1 MKRVLLVKPPFQ
13 FIPIGM
19 GYVVA
24 CVERAGM
31 EVDFLDTHRPAMPM
45 EHYLRKAAAGEY
57 LAIGTGGFV
66 YGINWFREMLAKLR
80 VLAPHTPLVLG
91 GNITKN
97 VRMDLLLDKLPID
110 FAVLGEAETAFP
122 QLLHAIAAGTGFESI
137 PGVAFKKRD
146 GSIVRNQAQRL
157 ALEQEYFLPSYGA
170 LDLQYYI
177 DIYRHHVAPGLGRMM
192 PVLTGRGCKG
202 GCSFC
207 SPSVGR
213 FMPRKIDHV
222 LREIEDW
229 TRRYQFEWISFAT
242 EIFFQSE
249 ADILEF
255 CREYK
260 KTGIGK
266 PWACCFRMD
275 QDVAV
280 LPAMKEAGCALI
292 CAGLESASEN
302 ILPTLKRGCTLD
314 QFKRTLVAGRR
325 AGLVVDSPFMM
336 TNEDE
341 TEEDLKKTIDF
352 VIANRMDANFGL
364 VATYPGIPIYIRA
377 LKKGLITDEWDYM
390 TNRMREWPWRH
401 PSVTEADYLNISAM
415 PSDRVFEMVY
425 KQVRRYLS
433 FQYHEFAARNVSLV
447 ATRVDGPNKEIRIV
461 GHCHRCGAR
470 HSMPIRT
477 QNAVN
482 VVDYSFRCPACHQKN
497 FLHFADL
504 PQTREYYQ
512 KLGADLRK
520 AGKIIILGTG
530 KNAMD
535 FFFFDMFGLELDR
548 IAGFVEVRGAA
559 TEKKFYYLPRY
570 RLADLESVDYDAILV
585 TDLNHDLANLLLATS
600 AAAQSKPAYFL
611 APSGMTWGDGNRN
624 TKEHESESQ
633 NLPAERTARRAPVA
647 SGCE

>member
-1 MKRVLLVKPPFQ
+1 MKKVLLVKPPFR

-24 CVERAGM
+24 CVERAGYG
-31 EVDFLDTHRPAMPM
+31 VDFLDTHRPAMPM
-45 EHYLRKAAAGEY
+45 EHYLRKAADGEY

-66 YGINWFREMLAKLR
+66 YGINWFREMLTKLR
-80 VLAPHTPLVLG
+80 ALAPRTPLVLG

-122 QLLHAIAAGTGFESI
+122 QLLRAIETRTGFESV
-137 PGVAFKKRD
+137 PGVAFKKPD
-146 GSIVRNQAQRL
+146 GSIVRNEAQRL
-157 ALEQEYFLPSYGA
+157 ALDQEYFLPSYGA
-170 LDLQYYI
+170 LDMQYYI

-213 FMPRKIDHV
+213 FQPRPIDHV
-222 LREIEDW
+222 LREIDEW
-229 TRRYQFEWISFAT
+229 NHRYQFEWISFAT

-260 KTGIGK
+260 KTGIRK

-275 QDVAV
+275 QDTDV

-292 CAGLESASEN
+292 CAGLESGSEK

-314 QFKRTLVAGRR
+314 QFKKTLDAGRR

-352 VIANRMDANFGL
+352 VIENRMDANFGL

-377 LKKGLITDEWDYM
+377 KKKGMITDEWDYM
-390 TNRMREWPWRH
+390 INRMREWPWRH
-401 PSVTEADYLNISAM
+401 PSVTEMNYFNISAM
-415 PSDRVFEMVY
+415 PSDTVFESVY
-425 KQVRRYLS
+425 RQIRRYLS
-433 FQYHEFAARNVSLV
+433 FQYHEFCARSMSLV
-447 ATRVDGPNKEIRIV
+447 AGPGGNGEKEISLV
-461 GHCHRCGAR
+461 GHCHRCGTR
-470 HSMPIRT
+470 HALPIRKHD
-477 QNAVN
+477 AVS
-482 VVDYSFRCPACHQKN
+482 VIDYSFRCSRCHQKN
-497 FLHFADL
+497 YLHFIDL
-504 PQTREYYQ
+504 PQTREYYDN
-512 KLGADLRK
+512 LGAELRR
-520 AGKIIILGTG
+520 ARRIIILGTG

-535 FFFFDMFGLELDR
+535 FFFYDMFGLDLSR
-548 IAGFVEVRGAA
+548 IVGFVEVRGAA
-559 TEKKFYYLPRY
+559 TEKKFYHLPCY
-570 RLADLESVDYDAILV
+570 RLADLENVDYDAILV
-585 TDLNHDLANLLLATS
+585 TDLSHDMANLLLSTS
-600 AAAQSKPAYFL
+600 PAAQSKSIYFL
-611 APSGMTWGDGNRN
+611 APSELTWGDRPRN
-624 TKEHESESQ
+624 PHAYESEPQ
-633 NLPAERTARRAPVA
+633 DLPAERVARRAPVA
-647 SGCE
+647 SRCE

>member
-1 MKRVLLVKPPFQ
+1 MKKVLLVKPPFQ

-31 EVDFLDTHRPAMPM
+31 SVDFLDTHRPAMPM

-80 VLAPHTPLVLG
+80 TLAPRTPLVLG

-122 QLLHAIAAGTGFESI
+122 QLLRAIEAGAGFESV
-137 PGVAFKKRD
+137 PGVAFKKPD
-146 GSIVRNQAQRL
+146 GSIVRNPAQRL

-177 DIYRHHVAPGLGRMM
+177 DNYRHHVAPGLGRMM

-207 SPSVGR
+207 SPSIGR
-213 FMPRKIDHV
+213 FTPRKIEHV
-222 LREIEDW
+222 LREIEEW
-229 TRRYQFEWISFAT
+229 NRRYQFEWISFAT

-249 ADILEF
+249 EDILEF
-255 CREYK
+255 CRQYR

-275 QDVAV
+275 QDHAV

-292 CAGLESASEN
+292 CAGLESGSEN

-314 QFKRTLVAGRR
+314 QFKRTLDAGRR

-364 VATYPGIPIYIRA
+364 VGTYPGIPIYIRA
-377 LKKGLITDEWDYM
+377 IKKGLIHDEWDYM

-401 PSVTEADYLNISAM
+401 PSVTESEYFNISAM
-415 PSDRVFEMVY
+415 PSDTVFESVY

-433 FQYHEFAARNVSLV
+433 FQYHEFRARDASLV
-447 ATRVDGPNKEIRIV
+447 AGPGTNGDRQFSLV
-461 GHCHRCGAR
+461 GTCHKCGTR
-470 HSMPIRT
+470 HSLPIR
-477 QNAVN
+477 NHDAVN
-482 VVDYSFRCPACHQKN
+482 VVDYSFRCNQCHQKN
-497 FLHFADL
+497 FFHFMAL
-504 PQTREYYQ
+504 PQTREYYEKMGAELRQ
-512 KLGADLRK
+512 ARKIIVLGA
-520 AGKIIILGTG
+520 G

-535 FFFFDMFGLELDR
+535 FFFYDMFGLELDR
-548 IAGFVEVRGAA
+548 IAGFVDVRGAA
-559 TEKKFYYLPRY
+559 TEKKFYHLPRY

-585 TDLNHDLANLLLATS
+585 TDLGHDVANLLLSTS
-600 AAAQSKPAYFL
+600 AAAQSKSIYFL
-611 APSGMTWGDGNRN
+611 APSKLT
-624 TKEHESESQ
+624 
-633 NLPAERTARRAPVA
+633 
-647 SGCE
+647 